1 MNPIIIEQ
9 TQEEMALAFEV
20 HCNAAICAVRL
31 SRSKLAGQPLDEAP
45 EGPVVI
51 KFTMKSRSVEAPKG
65 KLRVEVDFRMAG
77 EIEPQPAE
85 RQPAKKHTIA
95 SLECTYAVDYQLR
108 EGFEPSPKQV
118 KAFKDGNVIFNCW
131 PYFREYLQ
139 ESVQRMGFPPLVAPF
154 LRVQPK
160 PPKATKKDSETAK
173 TERA

>member
-1 MNPIIIEQ
+1 MNPIPIEQ

-20 HCNAAICAVRL
+20 HRSAAICAVRL
-31 SRSKLAGQPLDEAP
+31 SRSKMAGQPLDEAP
-45 EGPVVI
+45 KGPIII

-65 KLRVEVDFRMAG
+65 RLRVEVDFRMAG
-77 EIEPQPAE
+77 EIEAQPAE
-85 RQPAKKHTIA
+85 KQPAKKHTIA
-95 SLECTYAVDYQLR
+95 SLECTYVVDYQLR

-139 ESVQRMGFPPLVAPF
+139 ESVQRMGFPPVVAPF

-160 PPKATKKDSETAK
+160 PPKATKKDSKTAK
-173 TERA
+173 TEQA